1 MTTYLLQTNIDHH
14 HSWDL
19 ELNFYS
25 VSREVCSN
33 FPFDMKLLL
42 FMAINLRWTWMQQ
55 LITARNYG
63 IPRISVP
70 LIHMKQFCTLMYES
84 IHRLH
89 RRFHPVDS
97 SCCCFG
103 SKTEAQAAYTTV
115 NRSHDNWTK
124 NTVAYMFPHL
134 TLLPPTSSSLSNLPA
149 GSVEGMSYSPTATLF
164 SSWSSPPRWWRE
176 ATFCFLQARQ
186 FSPHKKPCN
195 ARRPP
200 VRWRRNGHGREVVH

>member
-1 MTTYLLQTNIDHH
+1 MTTYLLQTHIDH

-19 ELNFYS
+19 ELNSYS

-33 FPFDMKLLL
+33 FPFEMKLLL
-42 FMAINLRWTWMQQ
+42 FMAIKLRWTWMQQ

-103 SKTEAQAAYTTV
+103 SKTEPQAALLSTV
-115 NRSHDNWTK
+115 PMTIEQK
-124 NTVAYMFPHL
+124 TPLLICFPIWHFF
-134 TLLPPTSSSLSNLPA
+134 LLLLLLLW
-149 GSVEGMSYSPTATLF
+149 VIYLLVVEEGMSYSPTATLF
-164 SSWSSPPRWWRE
+164 SSWSSSTCWWRE

-186 FSPHKKPCN
+186 FSPT
-195 ARRPP
+195 
-200 VRWRRNGHGREVVH
+200 RNRAMRGVPRYDEEETAMAVK